1 MIWLHFQPPFELHTS
16 IPLNYKPFFSRR
28 YLHSVAQSLT
38 IFPAHFPVL
47 CKYGT
52 KSSQP
57 LGAVPYHTSALHEQP
72 TPLTWASVQSPSQ
85 LPTWVIWGSLC
96 LTPQP
101 ESIDSVAYL
110 PPKYIQ
116 APRRQGLVYST
127 LYPHVLT
134 QLLSC
139 RETQNVSAE
148 QRLEVGLSVDKRMC
162 AKRQECKGLETV
174 GNW

>member
-1 MIWLHFQPPFELHTS
+1 M
-16 IPLNYKPFFSRR
+16 
-28 YLHSVAQSLT
+28 
-38 IFPAHFPVL
+38 
-47 CKYGT
+47 
-52 KSSQP
+52 
-57 LGAVPYHTSALHEQP
+57 PYHTSALHEQP

-148 QRLEVGLSVDKRMC
+148 QRLELGLSVDKRMC
-162 AKRQECKGLETV
+162 AKRQECKGLRQLETGDLLLWWFTSNFCLGGWEV
-174 GNW
+174 CSYFCCLFNFLISSSREEKNCT